1 MFPLRLNVT
10 SERKSPL
17 NINTMTQITLSLY
30 ILSLRFRRL
39 YENET
44 SSQGPK
50 KKKLAF
56 MTKKMKFLKKAGVK
70 INIFKSRVWV
80 F

>member
-50 KKKLAF
+50 KK
-56 MTKKMKFLKKAGVK
+56 TGVYDKKNEISKKGGG
-70 INIFKSRVWV
+70 
-80 F
+80 